1 VKRVIRF
8 VVPLLVAAPLA
19 LAATSA
25 APAEAGTLGSSCS
38 STVNEC
44 TVIESEGSGDCQ
56 VTAIQSDSA
65 GNMDY
70 SGEYAYAS
78 YDNTGGTGYACNFW
92 LERNVNDTGWYRVS
106 GVTTIGSGGGQNHSY
121 PYFNDGADGYQA
133 RGCFQYN
140 WGSSL
145 GAVHCTTY
153 ITYG

>member
-1 VKRVIRF
+1 VKRLLRLVG
-8 VVPLLVAAPLA
+8 PLLVAAPLA

-25 APAEAGTLGSSCS
+25 TPADAGSLGSDCS
-38 STVNEC
+38 PTINEC
-44 TVIESEGSGDCQ
+44 SVSESEGGGYCV

-65 GNMDY
+65 GNIDY

-78 YDNTGGTGYACNFW
+78 YINTGGTGYACRFW
-92 LERNVNDTGWYRVS
+92 LERNVNDSGWYTVS
-106 GVTTIGSGGGQNHSY
+106 GVTTIGSAGGQAHSY

-133 RGCFQYN
+133 RGCFQYD

-145 GAVHCTTY
+145 GAVHCSTY